1 MSVSALLTNQW
12 SGMTYGGYAKSSSKG
27 KESGGKW
34 IAEVAPELM
43 KAEAEKRK
51 ANDENAAKPLAPL
64 TYSRRISAKFKT
76 EELIANNTE
85 NGETIYSYQA
95 SAQQFEIMI
104 NVNGDERKYFIKGI
118 DGEGN
123 VFEKEFDPYEVDPEN
138 TDYTE
143 FTALCL
149 YIQRTDGYADSLMSD
164 FVQPE
169 NILEKRNYFGILE
182 TWGNEQA
189 QSGNPELYDNA
200 MRMLI
205 AIRAFTEKSLSVSGK
220 NINITFSDKG
230 TPVSAEAVARLFED
244 QDVIHAKKIEK
255 TKGTYSGGDPQKLP
269 KVFYTYYSP
278 EGMKCIREGE
288 RNPADPEEKIGDDTL
303 QWEIKFTDPKQYD
316 RVMEFLAEFP
326 EEDNFRFAANEK
338 FWNDFLHGKVDME
351 GFREFYA
358 WTDHGVPHMNKTE
371 EGGHTGINR
380 ERILNPNSGYFNDWT
395 WIRNVWTEEE
405 MWANWYA
412 RIGKSASPHGV
423 DKNSP
428 ISSDGTNPVS
438 PIGMKKTPREYREQA
453 FGQIG
458 ANAPKSVKQA
468 WLDAADVAGMD
479 GMGISDLGA
488 LDHIPQFL
496 IQRWIR
502 GMRGENVYDML
513 GNSVLSAIH
522 AASEALYELEHPLEP
537 NRVRTTKELMNIEK
551 ERKFYQEF
559 ISRLQ

>member
-27 KESGGKW
+27 KEFSGKW

-51 ANDENAAKPLAPL
+51 ANDENAAKPVAPL

-149 YIQRTDGYADSLMSD
+149 YIQRTDGYADSLMSN
-164 FVQPE
+164 FVQPD

-205 AIRAFTEKSLSVSGK
+205 AIRAFMEKSLSVSGR
-220 NINITFSDKG
+220 NINI
-230 TPVSAEAVARLFED
+230 E
-244 QDVIHAKKIEK
+244 IEK

-326 EEDNFRFAANEK
+326 EEDNLRFTTNEK
-338 FWNDFLHGKVDME
+338 FWNDFLNDKIDME

-412 RIGKSASPHGV
+412 S
-423 DKNSP
+423 
-428 ISSDGTNPVS
+428 
-438 PIGMKKTPREYREQA
+438 IGMKKTPREYR
-453 FGQIG
+453 
-458 ANAPKSVKQA
+458 
-468 WLDAADVAGMD
+468 L
-479 GMGISDLGA
+479 
-488 LDHIPQFL
+488 
-496 IQRWIR
+496 
-502 GMRGENVYDML
+502 
-513 GNSVLSAIH
+513 
-522 AASEALYELEHPLEP
+522 
-537 NRVRTTKELMNIEK
+537 
-551 ERKFYQEF
+551 
-559 ISRLQ
+559 